1 MFKANG
7 KGNAAR
13 LVLSVA
19 TVAVLA
25 ACSSPQDR
33 KMANR
38 GFEYEESRLE
48 GRAFLVPAGL
58 TTPAFNSNFDIPALP
73 ESSREG
79 AIGAKVDVRP
89 PAQLLTVVP
98 GSQIV
103 ANSNASEPTLAFY
116 ALSTNQSVE
125 RDTWAFL
132 MNFLAQHKVTTE
144 HLDQQAGVL
153 QTGWFDNTAAL
164 DGWGEE
170 DEDFKIRQRYQFDL
184 KNDPQRHA
192 VNMSVRVLEHE
203 ETYDGETSKELTAAD
218 AQRYATRALNQ
229 FSLYYDKQLKAREQH
244 KSNDGMGMELGLD
257 NNDLS
262 AWIVDASFEQVWRRL
277 NQVLPGYGFTIKD
290 TQQSLGWIDVEYDE
304 PGAEFWQAKG
314 AEPFKLKE
322 EAYRFQL
329 GEMAGGKTSI
339 TLFDKDKKPV
349 SSGIISQMYI
359 SLSEAFAKGQADQ
372 AAAKAE

>member
-7 KGNAAR
+7 KGNAVR

-58 TTPAFNSNFDIPALP
+58 STPAFNSNFDIPALP

-98 GSQIV
+98 GSQVV
-103 ANSNASEPTLAFY
+103 AKASEPTLVFY
-116 ALSTNQSVE
+116 ALSTSQSVE

-144 HLDQQAGVL
+144 KLDQQAGVF
-153 QTGWFDNTAAL
+153 G
-164 DGWGEE
+164 
-170 DEDFKIRQRYQFDL
+170 DF
-184 KNDPQRHA
+184 
-192 VNMSVRVLEHE
+192 
-203 ETYDGETSKELTAAD
+203 
-218 AQRYATRALNQ
+218 
-229 FSLYYDKQLKAREQH
+229 
-244 KSNDGMGMELGLD
+244 
-257 NNDLS
+257 
-262 AWIVDASFEQVWRRL
+262 
-277 NQVLPGYGFTIKD
+277 
-290 TQQSLGWIDVEYDE
+290 
-304 PGAEFWQAKG
+304 
-314 AEPFKLKE
+314 
-322 EAYRFQL
+322 
-329 GEMAGGKTSI
+329 
-339 TLFDKDKKPV
+339 
-349 SSGIISQMYI
+349 GIIAMGPDAGKGGEVGGLELLAI
-359 SLSEAFAKGQADQ
+359 RVVPEAHRHRGEVLGADQ
-372 AAAKAE
+372 FAFLRHDWLAGVVPHLHVHP

>member
-1 MFKANG
+1 
-7 KGNAAR
+7 
-13 LVLSVA
+13 
-19 TVAVLA
+19 
-25 ACSSPQDR
+25 
-33 KMANR
+33 MANR
-38 GFEYEESRLE
+38 GFEYEERRLE

-116 ALSTNQSVE
+116 ALSTGQSVE

-153 QTGWFDNTAAL
+153 QTGWFDNTVAL

-244 KSNDGMGMELGLD
+244 KSSDGMGMELGLD

>member
-7 KGNAAR
+7 KGNAVR

-25 ACSSPQDR
+25 ACSSPQER

-58 TTPAFNSNFDIPALP
+58 STPAFNSNFDIPALP

-79 AIGAKVDVRP
+79 ALGAKVDVRP

-98 GSQIV
+98 GSQVV
-103 ANSNASEPTLAFY
+103 ANASEPTVAFY
-116 ALSTNQSVE
+116 ALSTSQSVE

-132 MNFLAQHKVTTE
+132 MNFLAEHKVTTE
-144 HLDQQAGVL
+144 KLDQQDGVL
-153 QTGWFDNTAAL
+153 QTGWFDNSAVL
-164 DGWGEE
+164 DGWAE
-170 DEDFKIRQRYQFDL
+170 DDDDFKIRQRYQFTL
-184 KNDPQRHA
+184 RNDVQRHA
-192 VNMSVRVLEHE
+192 IKMSVRVLDHE
-203 ETYDGETSKELTAAD
+203 ETIDGETSTVLTPAD

-244 KSNDGMGMELGLD
+244 KSSDGMGLELGLD
-257 NNDLS
+257 NNELS
-262 AWIVDASFEQVWRRL
+262 AWIAEGSFDQVWRRL
-277 NQVLPGYGFTIKD
+277 NQVLPAYGFTIKD

-304 PGAEFWQAKG
+304 PDAEFWKAKG
-314 AEPFKLKE
+314 AEPFKLE
-322 EAYRFQL
+322 EDQYRFQL

-349 SSGIISQMYI
+349 SSGVISQMYI
-359 SLSEAFAKGQADQ
+359 SLSEAFAKGLADQ
-372 AAAKAE
+372 AAKTE

>member
-7 KGNAAR
+7 KGNAVR

-38 GFEYEESRLE
+38 GFEYEDARLE
-48 GRAFLVPAGL
+48 GRAFLVPSGL
-58 TTPAFNSNFDIPALP
+58 STPAFNSNFDIPALP
-73 ESSREG
+73 ESSRDG
-79 AIGAKVDVRP
+79 ALGAKIDVRP

-98 GSQIV
+98 GSQV
-103 ANSNASEPTLAFY
+103 VPNASEPTVAFY

-132 MNFLAQHKVTTE
+132 MNFLAQYKVTTE
-144 HLDQQAGVL
+144 KLDQQAGVL
-153 QTGWFDNTAAL
+153 QTGWFDNTKAL
-164 DGWGEE
+164 DGWSEE
-170 DEDFKIRQRYQFDL
+170 DDDFNIRQRYQFTVR
-184 KNDPQRHA
+184 NDAQRHA
-192 VNMSVRVLEHE
+192 VNMSVRVLDHE
-203 ETYDGETSKELTAAD
+203 ETIDGETTNVLTPAD

-229 FSLYYDKQLKAREQH
+229 FSLYFDKQLKSREQH
-244 KSNDGMGMELGLD
+244 KANDGMGLQLGLD
-257 NNDLS
+257 NNELS
-262 AWIVDASFEQVWRRL
+262 AWIADGSFDLVWRRL
-277 NQVLPGYGFTIKD
+277 NQVLPAYGFTIKD

-304 PGAEFWQAKG
+304 PGSDFWKAKG
-314 AEPFKLKE
+314 GEPFKLE
-322 EAYRFQL
+322 EEKYRFQL

-349 SSGIISQMYI
+349 ASGVISQMYI
-359 SLSEAFAKGQADQ
+359 SLSEAFAKGLADQ
-372 AAAKAE
+372 AAKTE

>member
-7 KGNAAR
+7 KGNVVR

-38 GFEYEESRLE
+38 GFEYEDARLE
-48 GRAFLVPAGL
+48 GRAFLVPSGL
-58 TTPAFNSNFDIPALP
+58 STPAFNSNFDIPALP
-73 ESSREG
+73 ESSRDG
-79 AIGAKVDVRP
+79 ALGAKIDVRP

-98 GSQIV
+98 GSQV
-103 ANSNASEPTLAFY
+103 VPNASEPTVAFY

-132 MNFLAQHKVTTE
+132 MNFLAQYKVTTE
-144 HLDQQAGVL
+144 KLDQQAGVL
-153 QTGWFDNTAAL
+153 QTGWFDNTKAL
-164 DGWGEE
+164 DGWSEE
-170 DEDFKIRQRYQFDL
+170 DDDFNIRQRYQFTVR
-184 KNDPQRHA
+184 NDAQRHA
-192 VNMSVRVLEHE
+192 VNMSVRVLDHE
-203 ETYDGETSKELTAAD
+203 ETIDGETTNVLTPAD

-229 FSLYYDKQLKAREQH
+229 FSLYYDKQLKSREQH
-244 KSNDGMGMELGLD
+244 KANDGMGLQLGLD
-257 NNDLS
+257 NNELS
-262 AWIVDASFEQVWRRL
+262 AWIADGSFDLVWRRL
-277 NQVLPGYGFTIKD
+277 NQVLPAYGFTIKD

-304 PGAEFWQAKG
+304 PGSDFWKAKG
-314 AEPFKLKE
+314 GEPFKLE
-322 EAYRFQL
+322 EEKYRFQL

-349 SSGIISQMYI
+349 ASGVISQMYI
-359 SLSEAFAKGQADQ
+359 SLSEAFAKGLADQ
-372 AAAKAE
+372 RAKTE

>member
-7 KGNAAR
+7 KGNAVR

-58 TTPAFNSNFDIPALP
+58 STPAFNSNFDIPALP

-98 GSQIV
+98 GSQVV
-103 ANSNASEPTLAFY
+103 AKASEPTLAFY
-116 ALSTNQSVE
+116 ALSTSQSVE

-144 HLDQQAGVL
+144 KLDQQAGVL
-153 QTGWFDNTAAL
+153 QTGWFDNSAAL
-164 DGWGEE
+164 DGWAEE
-170 DEDFKIRQRYQFDL
+170 DDDFRIRQRYQFTL
-184 KNDPQRHA
+184 RNDVQRHA
-192 VNMSVRVLEHE
+192 VNMSVRVLDHE
-203 ETYDGETSKELTAAD
+203 ETIDGETSTLLTPAD

-244 KSNDGMGMELGLD
+244 KSNDGMGLELGLD
-257 NNDLS
+257 NNELS
-262 AWIVDASFEQVWRRL
+262 AWIADGSFEQVWRRL
-277 NQVLPGYGFTIKD
+277 NQVLPAYGFTIKD

-304 PGAEFWQAKG
+304 PDAEFWQAKG
-314 AEPFKLKE
+314 AEPFKLE
-322 EAYRFQL
+322 EDKYRFQL

-349 SSGIISQMYI
+349 ASGVISQMYI
-359 SLSEAFAKGQADQ
+359 SLSEAFAKGVADQ
-372 AAAKAE
+372 AAKAE

>member
-7 KGNAAR
+7 KGNAVR

-58 TTPAFNSNFDIPALP
+58 STPAFNSNFDIPALP

-98 GSQIV
+98 GSQVV
-103 ANSNASEPTLAFY
+103 AKASEPTLAFY
-116 ALSTNQSVE
+116 ALSTSQSVE

-144 HLDQQAGVL
+144 KLDQQAGVL
-153 QTGWFDNTAAL
+153 QTGWFDNSAAL
-164 DGWGEE
+164 DGWAEE
-170 DEDFKIRQRYQFDL
+170 DEDFRIRQRYQFTLSNDL
-184 KNDPQRHA
+184 QRHA
-192 VNMSVRVLEHE
+192 VNMSVRVLDHE
-203 ETYDGETSKELTAAD
+203 ETIDGETSTVLTPAD

-244 KSNDGMGMELGLD
+244 KSTDGMGLELGLD
-257 NNDLS
+257 NNELS
-262 AWIVDASFEQVWRRL
+262 AWIAEGSFDQVWRRL
-277 NQVLPGYGFTIKD
+277 NQVLPAYGFIIKD
-290 TQQSLGWIDVEYDE
+290 TQQSLGWIDVEYEE
-304 PGAEFWQAKG
+304 PGAEFWKAKG
-314 AEPFKLKE
+314 SEPFKLE
-322 EAYRFQL
+322 EEKYRFQL

-349 SSGIISQMYI
+349 SSGVISQMYI
-359 SLSEAFAKGQADQ
+359 SLSEAFAKGLADQ

>member
-7 KGNAAR
+7 KGNAVR

-25 ACSSPQDR
+25 ACSSPQER

-58 TTPAFNSNFDIPALP
+58 STPAFNSNFDIPALP

-79 AIGAKVDVRP
+79 ALGAKVDVRP

-98 GSQIV
+98 GSQVV
-103 ANSNASEPTLAFY
+103 ANASEPTVAFY
-116 ALSTNQSVE
+116 ALSTSQSVE

-132 MNFLAQHKVTTE
+132 MNFLAEHKVTTE
-144 HLDQQAGVL
+144 KLDQQDGVL
-153 QTGWFDNTAAL
+153 QTGWFDNSAVL
-164 DGWGEE
+164 DGWAE
-170 DEDFKIRQRYQFDL
+170 DDDDFKIRQRYQFTL
-184 KNDPQRHA
+184 RNDVQRHA
-192 VNMSVRVLEHE
+192 IKMSVRVLDHE
-203 ETYDGETSKELTAAD
+203 ETIDGETSTVLTPAD

-244 KSNDGMGMELGLD
+244 KSSDGMGLELGLD
-257 NNDLS
+257 NNELS
-262 AWIVDASFEQVWRRL
+262 AWIAEGSFDQVWRRL
-277 NQVLPGYGFTIKD
+277 NQVLPAYGFTIKD

-304 PGAEFWQAKG
+304 PDAEFWKAKG
-314 AEPFKLKE
+314 AEPFKLE
-322 EAYRFQL
+322 EDQYRFQL

-339 TLFDKDKKPV
+339 TLFDKDKQPV
-349 SSGIISQMYI
+349 SSGVISQMYI
-359 SLSEAFAKGQADQ
+359 SLSEAFAKGLADQ
-372 AAAKAE
+372 AAKTE

>member
-7 KGNAAR
+7 KGNAGR

-58 TTPAFNSNFDIPALP
+58 STPAFNNGFDIPALP

-98 GSQIV
+98 GSQVV
-103 ANSNASEPTLAFY
+103 ANAEEPTIAFY
-116 ALSTNQSVE
+116 ALSTSQSVE

-132 MNFLAQHKVTTE
+132 MNFLAEHKVTTE
-144 HLDQQAGVL
+144 KLDQQAGVL
-153 QTGWFDNTAAL
+153 QTGWFDNTAVL
-164 DGWGEE
+164 DGWAE
-170 DEDFKIRQRYQFDL
+170 DDDDFKIRQRYQFVL
-184 KNDPQRHA
+184 KNDVQRHA
-192 VNMSVRVLEHE
+192 TMMSVRVLDHE
-203 ETYDGETSKELTAAD
+203 ETIDGETSTALTPAD

-244 KSNDGMGMELGLD
+244 KSSDGMGLELGLD
-257 NNDLS
+257 NNELS
-262 AWIVDASFEQVWRRL
+262 AWIAEGSFDQVWRRL
-277 NQVLPGYGFTIKD
+277 NQVLPAYGFTIKD

-304 PGAEFWQAKG
+304 PDAEFWKAKG
-314 AEPFKLKE
+314 AEPFKLE
-322 EAYRFQL
+322 EEQYRFQL

-349 SSGIISQMYI
+349 SSGVISQMYI
-359 SLSEAFAKGQADQ
+359 SLSEAFAKGLADQ
-372 AAAKAE
+372 AAKTE

>member
-7 KGNAAR
+7 KGNAGR

-58 TTPAFNSNFDIPALP
+58 STPAFNNGFDIPALP

-98 GSQIV
+98 GSQVV
-103 ANSNASEPTLAFY
+103 ANAEEPTIAFY
-116 ALSTNQSVE
+116 ALSTSQSVE

-132 MNFLAQHKVTTE
+132 MNFLAEHKVTTE
-144 HLDQQAGVL
+144 KLDQQAGVL
-153 QTGWFDNTAAL
+153 QTGWFDNTAVL
-164 DGWGEE
+164 DGWAEE
-170 DEDFKIRQRYQFDL
+170 DDDFKIRQRYQFVL
-184 KNDPQRHA
+184 KNDVQRHA
-192 VNMSVRVLEHE
+192 TMMSVRVLEHE
-203 ETYDGETSKELTAAD
+203 ETIDGETSTALTPAD

-244 KSNDGMGMELGLD
+244 KSSDGMGLELGLD
-257 NNDLS
+257 NNELS
-262 AWIVDASFEQVWRRL
+262 AWIAEGSFDQVWRRL
-277 NQVLPGYGFTIKD
+277 NQVLPAYGFTIKD

-304 PGAEFWQAKG
+304 PDAEFWKAKG
-314 AEPFKLKE
+314 AEPFKLE
-322 EAYRFQL
+322 EEQYRFQL

-349 SSGIISQMYI
+349 SSGVISQMYI
-359 SLSEAFAKGQADQ
+359 SLSEAFAKGLAEQ
-372 AAAKAE
+372 AAKTE